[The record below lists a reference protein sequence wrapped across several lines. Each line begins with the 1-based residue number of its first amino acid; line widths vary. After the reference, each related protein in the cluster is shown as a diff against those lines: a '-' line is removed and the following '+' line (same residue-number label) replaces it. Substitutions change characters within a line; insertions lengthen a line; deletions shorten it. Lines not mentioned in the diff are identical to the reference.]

1 MFTYQTSE
9 ANISNYNVSGNP
21 EKQLILKATESSVSK
36 IETWVIVI
44 LYDSDEWRETH
55 VQFLD
60 LIKLQ
65 NYDFRVNF
73 NFYKATTEP
82 FSLDEILQEKKYK
95 RAKVILERILS

>member
-1 MFTYQTSE
+1 MSE
-9 ANISNYNVSGNP
+9 NP
-21 EKQLILKATESSVSK
+21 EKQLILKTTESIESE
-36 IETWVIVI
+36 IETWEIII

-65 NYDFRVNF
+65 KYDFRVNF
-73 NFYKATTEP
+73 NFYKATAKP

-95 RAKVILERILS
+95 RAEVILERILSTVTL